1 MHSCA
6 CAALGT
12 RTSRAA
18 YDGGVVQ
25 RATEVTGAPDGP
37 LTRAERKER
46 TRQALLD
53 AALELSAEH
62 TLAAVSLRHITRE
75 VGIVPTAFYRHFDS
89 VEQLGLELVDA
100 SFASLRAMIRAVRD
114 GEPEIEAIVRNS
126 VEVLTEHVRAQR
138 AHFHFIARER
148 FGGVPAV
155 REAIGHQLQLFER
168 ELATDLARLPTMDTW
183 SAEDLRVLAN
193 LIVHAMV
200 ATVEQLL
207 ATPDGRREAEQE
219 IMRAAR
225 RQLQMIVVG
234 AANWGGRR
242 APREVPE

>member
-1 MHSCA
+1 MSEMVRGA
-6 CAALGT
+6 GA
-12 RTSRAA
+12 
-18 YDGGVVQ
+18 
-25 RATEVTGAPDGP
+25 EVEGP

-53 AALELSAEH
+53 AALRLSAEH

-75 VGIVPTAFYRHFDS
+75 VGIVPTAFYRHFES

-100 SFASLRAMIRAVRD
+100 SFASLRAMIRAVRAGD
-114 GEPEIEAIVRNS
+114 PAIDAIVRNS
-126 VEVLTEHVRAQR
+126 VEVLVEHVHAQR
-138 AHFHFIARER
+138 PHFQFIARER
-148 FGGVPAV
+148 FGGLTPV

-183 SAEDLRVLAN
+183 SSDDLHVLAN

-207 ATPDGRREAEQE
+207 ATPDNRRDLEQE
-219 IMRAAR
+219 IMRTAR
-225 RQLQMIVVG
+225 RQLQMIIVG
-234 AANWGGRR
+234 AANWGAR
-242 APREVPE
+242 

>member
-1 MHSCA
+1 MGAVSEM
-6 CAALGT
+6 AAG
-12 RTSRAA
+12 AE
-18 YDGGVVQ
+18 
-25 RATEVTGAPDGP
+25 TEAEGP

-53 AALELSAEH
+53 AALRLSAEH

-89 VEQLGLELVDA
+89 VEELGLELVDA
-100 SFASLRAMIRAVRD
+100 SFASLRAMIRAVRAGD
-114 GEPEIEAIVRNS
+114 PAIDAIVRSS
-126 VEVLTEHVRAQR
+126 VEVLVEHVHAQR
-138 AHFHFIARER
+138 PHFQFIARER
-148 FGGVPAV
+148 FGGLTPV

-183 SAEDLRVLAN
+183 SSDDLHVLAN

-207 ATPDGRREAEQE
+207 ATPDNRRDLEQE
-219 IMRAAR
+219 IMRTAR
-225 RQLQMIVVG
+225 RQLQMIIVG

-242 APREVPE
+242 

>member
-1 MHSCA
+1 MCSVTVGVGRPSGGSA
-6 CAALGT
+6 PGRT
-12 RTSRAA
+12 RGAYDGDVSEQATGVTAVVEPPLSRAA
-18 YDGGVVQ
+18 
-25 RATEVTGAPDGP
+25 
-37 LTRAERKER
+37 RKER

-53 AALELSAEH
+53 AGLRLAADH
-62 TLAAVSLRHITRE
+62 TLAAVSLRHIARE

-100 SFASLRAMIRAVRD
+100 SFASLRAMIREVRA
-114 GEPEIEAIVRNS
+114 GEPEVNTIVRNS
-126 VEVLTEHVRAQR
+126 VEVLVEHVHAQR

-183 SAEDLRVLAN
+183 SSEDLRVLAN

-207 ATPDGRREAEQE
+207 AAPANRPDLEQE
-219 IMRAAR
+219 IMRTAR
-225 RQLQMIVVG
+225 RQLQMIIVG
-234 AANWGGRR
+234 AASWGN
-242 APREVPE
+242 PR